1 MKNSHR
7 AVPTSFIVPRFVLP
21 HPVLSQLTSQLRG
34 LVLRPLVPCFLA
46 AVLCSIGVGAQ
57 EKTAEPSHASGW
69 VVIPVEE
76 YRVLRA
82 KAYPV
87 EHDPEP
93 PPLDA
98 TSPAWTTTCMWPAI
112 WPRDEPHS
120 PSMF

>member
-1 MKNSHR
+1 MKNSNR
-7 AVPTSFIVPRFVLP
+7 AVPARFVLP
-21 HPVLSQLTSQLRG
+21 PPFLSQLRG

-46 AVLCSIGVGAQ
+46 AVLCSIGVRAQ

-98 TSPAWTTTCMWPAI
+98 TLSRVDYDLRVAGDLAAGRASLTVDVLKDGW
-112 WPRDEPHS
+112 
-120 PSMF
+120 